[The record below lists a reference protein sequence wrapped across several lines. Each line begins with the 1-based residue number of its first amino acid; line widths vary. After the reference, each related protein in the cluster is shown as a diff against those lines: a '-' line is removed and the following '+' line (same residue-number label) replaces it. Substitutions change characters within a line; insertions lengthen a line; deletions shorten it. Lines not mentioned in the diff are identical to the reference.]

1 MSGQF
6 AAATSFSQSF
16 TLRREL
22 IVNSMLLCPEQNHT
36 SPTTTFLNVSAFS
49 PATRNSAPSAHALSG
64 ASAVFQRPCASAVAV
79 AVCPANDT
87 VTFSPGAALPHTGTR
102 CPCWSTMLSPNT
114 RGIVTAAA
122 HSAAANNAAATVNKI
137 KHESI
142 SRASVIH
149 QQPPY
154 HPPFAPL
161 HTSIMSPIHHVTQPP
176 IQDFIRTVIG
186 ACSGAG
192 EGRLAGSGEKRKY
205 DRVNPIARCGVY
217 LIDLTEGDKRCP
229 IEKLQ

>member
-1 MSGQF
+1 MRPTGTLSVLCRVSPKKNATALCGGIVWGVVTSHTASTSSSGSREILCATLKWRMSGQF

-36 SPTTTFLNVSAFS
+36 SPTTTFLNTSAFS
-49 PATRNSAPSAHALSG
+49 PATWNSAPSAHAFSG

-79 AVCPANDT
+79 AVCPAKDT

-122 HSAAANNAAATVNKI
+122 HSMAANSAATTVNKI
-137 KHESI
+137 FFICFSFQSCNHFTVPVPRRKAYK
-142 SRASVIH
+142 R
-149 QQPPY
+149 
-154 HPPFAPL
+154 
-161 HTSIMSPIHHVTQPP
+161 HT
-176 IQDFIRTVIG
+176 G
-186 ACSGAG
+186 
-192 EGRLAGSGEKRKY
+192 
-205 DRVNPIARCGVY
+205 
-217 LIDLTEGDKRCP
+217 
-229 IEKLQ
+229 KLRRICIFTHAY

>member
-1 MSGQF
+1 
-6 AAATSFSQSF
+6 
-16 TLRREL
+16 
-22 IVNSMLLCPEQNHT
+22 MLLCPEQNHT

-49 PATRNSAPSAHALSG
+49 PATRNSPPSAHALSG

-114 RGIVTAAA
+114 CGIVTAAA
-122 HSAAANNAAATVNKI
+122 HSAAANSAAATVNKI
-137 KHESI
+137 FFICFSFQSYGHSTI
-142 SRASVIH
+142 PPSRRKARKCEPGIRNSPTASVSPTLR
-149 QQPPY
+149 PPPHLHHVP
-154 HPPFAPL
+154 HPPRNS
-161 HTSIMSPIHHVTQPP
+161 TP